1 MTGQSSK
8 ARMNESNMQNR
19 PEISVAIRP
28 KDPSDGMRLLEALTE
43 IAQQDPTVRIQAG
56 AEDGETILSGMD
68 ELHLEPICDRLAL
81 QYNME
86 VEVGEAGVIY
96 LETIRKPAEGDGR
109 YIRKTG
115 GLGNYG
121 HVKIR
126 IEPNEAGRDFEF
138 INEIRGGV
146 VPAEYIGPIEM
157 AIREAARGGVLA
169 GYELVDVK
177 VSLFDGSFHE
187 LDSNE
192 IAFQI
197 AAAMA
202 FKDAARKACPIV
214 LEPLMAVEVAVK
226 EEFLGATMGDL
237 NSRRGR
243 IESIAQDAGSAV
255 VHATVP
261 LSEMLRSS
269 RYGRPAYF
277 MRFARY
283 EQAPRR
289 QEPGPDGPG
298 VTANQPKH
306 PNAGSG
312 FTARRLDA
320 DA

>member
-1 MTGQSSK
+1 
-8 ARMNESNMQNR
+8 MNESNMKNR
-19 PEISVAIRP
+19 PVISVAIRP
-28 KDPSDGMRLLEALTE
+28 KGPSDGMRLLEALNE
-43 IAQQDPTVRIQAG
+43 IAQQDPTVRIQAWP
-56 AEDGETILSGMD
+56 EDGEITLSGMD
-68 ELHLEPICDRLAL
+68 ELHLESICDRLL
-81 QYNME
+81 HQYELE
-86 VEVGEAGVIY
+86 VDVGEAGVIY
-96 LETIRKPAEGDGR
+96 LETIRKPAEGEGR
-109 YIRKTG
+109 YIRQTG
-115 GLGNYG
+115 GSGNYG
-121 HVKIR
+121 HVRIR
-126 IEPNEAGRDFEF
+126 IEPNETGKGFEF
-138 INEIRGGV
+138 INDVRGGV

-169 GYELVDVK
+169 GYELVDVN

-197 AAAMA
+197 AGSMA

-214 LEPLMAVEVAVK
+214 LEPLLAVEVAVK

-298 VTANQPKH
+298 VTANQPKR
-306 PNAGSG
+306 PKAGGG
-312 FTARRLDA
+312 FSALGLDA